1 MPFDLRNFLQSAK
14 KPYSVRLAV
23 DLSGRDFDGFRVPA
37 PADCTFEAV
46 PAPDGAGMTLQVHAA
61 VEAECGRCLAPV
73 KEQYEFTRAY
83 TVRPRDL
90 DDPDCEL
97 PLDAQGC
104 MEIEELVYQELILE
118 VPRVLL
124 CSPDCLG
131 LCPICG
137 KKRAAGCTC
146 QPAEDAAP
154 PDARLSILKQLL
166 S

>member
-1 MPFDLRNFLQSAK
+1 MPFDLRNFLQNAK
-14 KPYSVRLAV
+14 RAYTVRLAA
-23 DLSGRDFDGFRVPA
+23 DLSARDFDGFCVPD
-37 PADCTFEAV
+37 PADCVFGAV
-46 PAPDGAGMTLQVHAA
+46 PTLEGAELTLQVSAD
-61 VEAECGRCLAPV
+61 VRAECARCLAPV
-73 KEQYEFTRAY
+73 QEHYEFTRAY

-104 MEIEELVYQELILE
+104 MEIEELIYQELIFE